1 MSLEARSIKS
11 NYVLSDSCIL
21 NEREIEC
28 LSLVALG
35 YTNNQAAKIIIISE
49 GMFKKNLGDVY
60 RKLLTDDRAN
70 AVALGF
76 LHKILDASV
85 ISAIMK
91 KYNLKGRGFE
101 RLG

>member
-21 NEREIEC
+21 TEREIEC

-35 YTNNQAAKIIIISE
+35 YTNYDAAKIIMISE
-49 GMFKKNLGDVY
+49 GMFKKNLSDIY
-60 RKLLTDDRAN
+60 RKFAVNDRAN

-76 LHKILDASV
+76 LHKILDVSV

-91 KYNLKGRGFE
+91 KYNLVHSSIE
-101 RLG
+101 RLV